1 MGATRTVGNKF
12 RICRLPV
19 IEVDAIIGDRTGG
32 ANVQGAFKLAMD
44 QLNLLQPEFVIN
56 VGDII
61 EGYSM
66 ARSYTTLGSNDC

>member
-1 MGATRTVGNKF
+1 MGTTRTVGNKV

-19 IEVDAIIGDRTGG
+19 IEVDAIIGDGTGG
-32 ANVQGAFKLAMD
+32 ANVQGTFKLAMD